1 MAWSALIIDDEPP
14 ARKRLAELLRDELD
28 VIVTAQC
35 SDGTEAEHVIRT
47 SRPDLLFL
55 DIQMPEKN
63 GLDLV
68 ATLAHGYEPAIIF
81 VTAHEEYAVRAFT
94 ANAVDYLL
102 KPFSKARFR
111 QALAKARWF
120 LKRRLVPPSEVE
132 APPGELPPIMVK
144 GAARVVLLR
153 PEQIDWVEAAGNY
166 VILHEGSK
174 THWLRATL
182 RALEAQL
189 PERGLLRLS
198 RSAIVNTRQVTHAQS
213 RPGGCCEVTLRN
225 GQVITATQPLRL
237 LRARLGLSVV

>member
-35 SDGTEAEHVIRT
+35 GDGTEAERVIST
-47 SRPDLLFL
+47 ARPDLLFV

-81 VTAHEEYAVRAFT
+81 VTAYEEYAVRAFT

-111 QALAKARWF
+111 QAMIKARRF
-120 LKRRLVPPSEVE
+120 LNRRL
-132 APPGELPPIMVK
+132 APPGETGAPPGERPRIMVK
-144 GAARVVLLR
+144 DAARVVLLR
-153 PEQIDWVEAAGNY
+153 PEQIDWVESAGNY

-189 PERGLLRLS
+189 PERGFLRLS
-198 RSAIVNTRQVTHAQS
+198 RFAIVNTRQVAHAKS
-213 RPGGCCEVTLRN
+213 RPEGGCEVALRN
-225 GQVITATQPLRL
+225 GQVITSTQPLRF
-237 LRARLGLSVV
+237 LRNRLGLSAV